1 MALGSCATRGGAI
14 GQRTAGERRSAGPR
28 ALARHP
34 SFCYP
39 LSPTTEVLPFTG
51 AAKRKVT
58 GTHMALNMRQEL
70 RMSQQLRMTPQLQ
83 QAIKLL
89 QLSRMELQDLV
100 RGELLENPLL
110 DESQELGTSNDEPVT
125 SVEMQDGLDNQ
136 RDEAPET
143 RTRNEQATEELK
155 VDDGPKDNFDWEAY
169 LENYSYA
176 PATGS
181 GVRVENEDLP
191 SLEATASR
199 PETLAEHL
207 EWQIRMSDFSLAEEE
222 IAEHVVRNLS
232 PVGYLRDVTVPQIAR
247 RTGYSVLRVEE
258 VLRRI
263 QSLDPVSIGARNLAE
278 ALWIQANHPDDP
290 IEDPLVRAIIAK
302 HLGNLEKRAY
312 PAIARDMGE
321 QVEEVYEAA
330 KVIMGLEP
338 RPARAYASEEPQYI
352 VPDVHIHK
360 IGDEYVITLN
370 DDGLPKLKISG
381 FYRGA
386 IGQSREAKEYI
397 TERLRSAQWLIRS
410 IQQRQRT
417 ILKVTKS
424 ILKFQREFFDKGVE
438 HLRPLILKDVAD
450 DIEMHEST
458 VSRVTTN
465 KYVHTPQGIFELKYF
480 FNAGIS
486 RSNGE
491 ELASEAV
498 KTKIKQIIENE
509 NPRRP
514 YSDQKLVELLGGDGI
529 DIARRTVAKYR
540 EQLGLL
546 SSSKRRRLF

>member
-1 MALGSCATRGGAI
+1 
-14 GQRTAGERRSAGPR
+14 
-28 ALARHP
+28 
-34 SFCYP
+34 
-39 LSPTTEVLPFTG
+39 
-51 AAKRKVT
+51 
-58 GTHMALNMRQEL
+58 MALNMRQEL
-70 RMSQQLRMTPQLQ
+70 RMSQQLVMTPQLQ

-100 RGELLENPLL
+100 RSELLENPLL
-110 DESQELGTSNDEPVT
+110 DDSQELGSSSDEPVT

-136 RDEAPET
+136 REDGPAPSGNETPET
-143 RTRNEQATEELK
+143 ELK
-155 VDDGPKDNFDWEAY
+155 VDDSPKDNFDWEAY

-176 PATGS
+176 PATGP
-181 GVRVENEDLP
+181 GVRVDNEDMP

-207 EWQIRMSDFSLAEEE
+207 DWQMRLSDFSPEEEE
-222 IAEHVVRNLS
+222 IAEFIIQS
-232 PVGYLRDVTVPQIAR
+232 MSAAGYLRDVSVPQIAR
-247 RTGYSVLRVEE
+247 RSGYSALRVEQ
-258 VLRRI
+258 VLRRV
-263 QSLDPVSIGARNLAE
+263 QAMDPISVGARNLAE
-278 ALWIQANHPDDP
+278 ALWIQINHPDEP
-290 IEDPLVRAIIAK
+290 IDDPLVRAMVCK
-302 HLGNLEKRAY
+302 HLGNLEKKAY
-312 PAIARDMGE
+312 AAIARDMGE
-321 QVEEVYEAA
+321 QVEEVYEAS
-330 KVIMGLEP
+330 KIIMGLEP

-352 VPDVHIHK
+352 VPDVYIQK
-360 IGDEYVITLN
+360 IGDEYVVTLN

-386 IGQSREAKEYI
+386 MGANREAKEYI

-417 ILKVTKS
+417 ILKVAKS

-438 HLRPLILKDVAD
+438 HLRPLILKDVAE
-450 DIEMHEST
+450 DIQMHEST

-498 KTKIKQIIENE
+498 KTKIKQLIENE
-509 NPRRP
+509 DSRRP
-514 YSDQKLVELLGGDGI
+514 YSDQKLVELLEKDGI

-546 SSSKRRRLF
+546 SSSKRRKLF